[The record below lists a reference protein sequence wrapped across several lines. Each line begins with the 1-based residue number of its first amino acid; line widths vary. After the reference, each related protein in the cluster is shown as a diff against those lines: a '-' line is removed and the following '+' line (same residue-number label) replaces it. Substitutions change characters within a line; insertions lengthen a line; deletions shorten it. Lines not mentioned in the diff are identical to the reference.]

1 MPVAPALPVSDTERA
16 VVPCPVCDT
25 AADGRCAACNST
37 GWMVVRQVRQVRQV
51 RLLAA
56 AS

>member
-37 GWMVVRQVRQVRQV
+37 GWMVVRQVRQVR
-51 RLLAA
+51 LLAA